1 MLAAAHKRLMD
12 AGQKREADFFVASEG
27 PDFQMAATNETG
39 DRLLVTLLAF
49 ESRVIRQAVSAL
61 RDVSEFVT
69 KSGGGA
75 SDAIDRLAE
84 MGSDITEAFHGGL
97 TSVYGGDS
105 LRTLGSLVFLESA
118 RVLDSSLRATRPSA
132 MLRIQVLKEKRSF
145 LLKNYLNGERPDEAE
160 IAVTQTLTSVAVP

>member
-1 MLAAAHKRLMD
+1 
-12 AGQKREADFFVASEG
+12 
-27 PDFQMAATNETG
+27 
-39 DRLLVTLLAF
+39 
-49 ESRVIRQAVSAL
+49 
-61 RDVSEFVT
+61 
-69 KSGGGA
+69 
-75 SDAIDRLAE
+75 
-84 MGSDITEAFHGGL
+84 L